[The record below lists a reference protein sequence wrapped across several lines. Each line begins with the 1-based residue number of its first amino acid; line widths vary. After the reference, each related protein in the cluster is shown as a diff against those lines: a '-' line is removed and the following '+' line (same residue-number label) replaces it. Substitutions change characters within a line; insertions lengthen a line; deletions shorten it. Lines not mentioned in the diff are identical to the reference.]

1 MTLDLTGKKVVVT
14 GGKHSVGRAIAE
26 AVAREGADVVIW
38 LRKRNDELNEGKV
51 LPNNATANSIAA
63 TQWGGAN
70 LALAPNNGAEILL
83 VIRLGKA
90 RISRFTLK
98 DFWKIFG
105 IKMHGIGKDRC
116 EAICQAPKQN
126 QKRKPK

>member
-38 LRKRNDELNEGKV
+38 LRKCNDEVNEGKV
-51 LPNNATANSIAA
+51 LPITLLEIPSQLP
-63 TQWGGAN
+63 QWRSVN

-83 VIRLGKA
+83 VIRLGNA
-90 RISRFTLK
+90 RTSRLTLK
-98 DFWKIFG
+98 YFWNKNAPDRY
-105 IKMHGIGKDRC
+105 GKALGNLPDT
-116 EAICQAPKQN
+116 
-126 QKRKPK
+126 

>member
-38 LRKRNDELNEGKV
+38 LRKCNDEVNGGKV
-51 LPNNATANSIAA
+51 LPITLLEIPSQLPN
-63 TQWGGAN
+63 GGAPTS
-70 LALAPNNGAEILL
+70 LWGQT
-83 VIRLGKA
+83 V
-90 RISRFTLK
+90 FTLK

-105 IKMHGIGKDRC
+105 IKMHGIGKDTC
-116 EAICQAPKQN
+116 EAICQAPK
-126 QKRKPK
+126 